1 MDTMQSFS
9 AEAAHQIRT
18 PLASLRVQAQTAL
31 DEDDPAV
38 LRRSLE
44 RIERNA
50 ALASRLTHQLLSHE
64 MVIHRGAAVAFEPVR
79 LDEVVRQAIR
89 EAIPLAEPGI
99 DIEFRD
105 TAGGATVS
113 GDPDIARESGGER
126 MWQTV

>member
-1 MDTMQSFS
+1 MQRLRANMDTMQSFI

-50 ALASRLTHQLLSHE
+50 ALASRLTHQLLSHA
-64 MVIHRGAAVAFEPVR
+64 MVVHRGEAVAFEPVR
-79 LDEVVRQAIR
+79 LDEAVRQAIR
-89 EAIPLAEPGI
+89 ERSEEHTSELQSLMRISYA
-99 DIEFRD
+99 
-105 TAGGATVS
+105 
-113 GDPDIARESGGER
+113 
-126 MWQTV
+126 

>member
-1 MDTMQSFS
+1 MQRLRANMDTMQSFI

-50 ALASRLTHQLLSHE
+50 ALASRLTHQLLSHA
-64 MVIHRGAAVAFEPVR
+64 MVVHRGEAVAFRSEEHTSELQSLMRISYAVFC
-79 LDEVVRQAIR
+79 LKKQKKKSNTDKYY
-89 EAIPLAEPGI
+89 
-99 DIEFRD
+99 
-105 TAGGATVS
+105 T
-113 GDPDIARESGGER
+113 
-126 MWQTV
+126 